1 MNKKI
6 FSSLR
11 DALKSQKTILS
22 DGASGTYLHSHGLEA
37 GASPEELNLNN
48 KDLIKKMSKDYYD
61 SGSDIVLTNTFGG
74 NPYMLKKYGLKDKI
88 IEINETAAKLSK
100 SVAQKGKFVL
110 GSIGPTGEF
119 LEPLGS
125 ATKSE
130 MKKGFISQ
138 MKALE
143 NGGADGILIE
153 TMTAL
158 EEAQL
163 AIESAKENTDLVILA
178 TMTFDLGPKGFFTMM
193 GITPETAAN
202 ELRKAG
208 ADVVGSNCGNGIDNM
223 IEIANKMR
231 SVDDGHMIIHSN
243 AGIPKIINGRI
254 VYPET
259 PQYMAEKFKELIDLN
274 IDIIGGCCGTTPQ
287 HIKEIHKILN

>member
-1 MNKKI
+1 MI
-6 FSSLR
+6 APARVPQFSLEAFSL
-11 DALKSQKTILS
+11 AGKTAIVTGGS
-22 DGASGTYLHSHGLEA
+22 DGIGRGIAHSLADA
-37 GASPEELNLNN
+37 GADVVIAARRQEKIDSVVQEE
-48 KDLIKKMSKDYYD
+48 DLDLQMI
-61 SGSDIVLTNTFGG
+61 
-74 NPYMLKKYGLKDKI
+74 
-88 IEINETAAKLSK
+88 
-100 SVAQKGKFVL
+100 
-110 GSIGPTGEF
+110 
-119 LEPLGS
+119 S
-125 ATKSE
+125 AYKQ
-130 MKKGFISQ
+130 G

-287 HIKEIHKILN
+287 HIKDCLLYTSPSPRD

>member
-22 DGASGTYLHSHGLEA
+22 DGASGTYLQSHGLEA

-163 AIESAKENTDLVILA
+163 AIESAKENTDLVILIIQ
-178 TMTFDLGPKGFFTMM
+178 FHLCL
-193 GITPETAAN
+193 
-202 ELRKAG
+202 EL
-208 ADVVGSNCGNGIDNM
+208 S
-223 IEIANKMR
+223 
-231 SVDDGHMIIHSN
+231 
-243 AGIPKIINGRI
+243 
-254 VYPET
+254 
-259 PQYMAEKFKELIDLN
+259 L
-274 IDIIGGCCGTTPQ
+274 
-287 HIKEIHKILN
+287 HILVK